1 MQQQYDYDLLVIGAG
16 SAGVRLARMA
26 AQFKVRV
33 AVVESRYMGGTC
45 VNVGC
50 VPKKLFVYAAQF
62 SSEVEAAAGFGWQV
76 PEPVFD
82 WSVLRD
88 NKTREIERLNQIYGN
103 LLDNSGV
110 TVLRDHAR
118 IVDPHRVQV
127 GDQVVSC
134 ERIAITTGG
143 WPQKNSYPGAE
154 LAITSNDV
162 FSLERLPERV
172 LVEGGGYIAVEFAG
186 IFNGLGCST
195 ELIYRG
201 PLFMRGFDE
210 DLRHFLAAQMREKGV
225 DLRFN
230 SEIQSITKSSNGLQ
244 VQFVDGA
251 ITEVDCV
258 FSALGRRPMLDDLGL
273 ENTAV
278 CLTEAGTVA
287 VNEHFQ
293 TDEPSIYALGDVV
306 GHKALT
312 PVALEEAMALARF
325 LYDGQNALLD
335 YDKVPTAVF
344 SQPELATVGLS
355 ETEAKARGYQV
366 QIFRSEFR
374 PLKHTLSG
382 LGERAMIKLVV
393 DQPSQRVLGCHMVGE
408 HGAEI
413 MQGLAVA
420 INMGATKQDFDRTLG
435 IHPSLAEEFVT
446 MRQPV
451 K

>member
-1 MQQQYDYDLLVIGAG
+1 MQQYDYDLLVIGAG
-16 SAGVRLARMA
+16 SAGVRLARFA
-26 AQFKVRV
+26 AQYGARV
-33 AVVESRYMGGTC
+33 AIVESRYLGGTC

-62 SSEVEAAAGFGWQV
+62 SAEVAGAAGYGWQV
-76 PEPVFD
+76 SEPTLD
-82 WSVLRD
+82 WAVLRD
-88 NKTREIERLNQIYGN
+88 NKTREIDRLNQIYEN
-103 LLDNSGV
+103 LLHNAGV
-110 TVLRDHAR
+110 TVLRGHAR
-118 IVDPHRVQV
+118 ILGPHEVQV
-127 GDQVVSC
+127 DEQTLSC

-143 WPQKNSYPGAE
+143 WPQKNTYPGAE
-154 LAITSNDV
+154 LAITSNEV
-162 FSLERLPERV
+162 FALEQLPKRV

-210 DLRHFLAAQMREKGV
+210 DVRSFLAEQMREKGV

-230 SEIQSITKSSNGLQ
+230 CEIQSITQVPGGLQ
-244 VQFVDGA
+244 VQFVDGGS
-251 ITEVDCV
+251 TEVDCV

-273 ENTAV
+273 ENTSV
-278 CLTEAGTVA
+278 CLTKAGTVA
-287 VNEHFQ
+287 VNEQFQ

-312 PVALEEAMALARF
+312 PVALEEAMALAGF
-325 LYDGQNALLD
+325 LYDKQKGSIN
-335 YDKVPTAVF
+335 YDTVPTAVF

-355 ETEAKARGYQV
+355 EAEAINRGHQV

-382 LGERAMIKLVV
+382 LAERALIKLVV
-393 DQPSQRVLGCHMVGE
+393 DRESQRVLGCHMVGE

-413 MQGLAVA
+413 IQGLAIAV
-420 INMGATKQDFDRTLG
+420 NMGATKQDFDRTLG
-435 IHPSLAEEFVT
+435 VHPSLAEEFVT
-446 MRQPV
+446 MRNPA
-451 K
+451 